1 MKHSYEIKTVYVGH
15 RVYKIVNGFSI
26 RVNITVKE
34 INRIWLE
41 KKQKSYC
48 LLLRG
53 KKIIVK
59 DKRLSDKEYNWSE
72 ANDFSFNIKQFDY
85 RIKPEPKYRPFKN
98 AEECWA
104 EMQKHQPFGW
114 TKLIGAIEYSFIT
127 DVDDNTN
134 YSGAIKEYT
143 FADGTPFGIKEE
155 E

>member
-1 MKHSYEIKTVYVGH
+1 MNRNQAKKFYPILQAFAEGKAIECRTKPSTLSKSWQDMNDWTEM
-15 RVYKIVNGFSI
+15 
-26 RVNITVKE
+26 KE
-34 INRIWLE
+34 IEFWNNTE
-41 KKQKSYC
+41 
-48 LLLRG
+48 
-53 KKIIVK
+53 
-59 DKRLSDKEYNWSE
+59 
-72 ANDFSFNIKQFDY
+72 Y